1 MFKFLKIKTLLS
13 TILLSALVLTSLYA
27 PAAYAVDTITCAN
40 GAVRQVT
47 ESDTANN
54 NVENLCAADGGVKP
68 GATIQSSPSPTAQP
82 TISANEQPRYVA
94 NDCHEPNLNKNNCG
108 IIRYLVTFIR
118 FLSAIVGIVIV
129 AGIIIGGIQYSVSA
143 DEANAVNAAKKRIFN
158 AVLALVVYI
167 FMFALLQYLVP
178 GGVF

>member
-13 TILLSALVLTSLYA
+13 TVLISAFVLTSIYA
-27 PAAYAVDTITCAN
+27 PAVYADTITCAD
-40 GAVRQVT
+40 GSVRDVT
-47 ESDTANN
+47 DNEASNPGQLCGTA
-54 NVENLCAADGGVKP
+54 GIMP
-68 GATIQSSPSPTAQP
+68 GATVQPGSPSGGQQN

-94 NDCHEPNLNKNNCG
+94 NDCHEPNLNKSNCG

-118 FLSAIVGIVIV
+118 FLTAIVGIVIV

-143 DEANAVNAAKKRIFN
+143 DEASAVSAAKKRIFN
-158 AVLALVVYI
+158 ALLALAVYI